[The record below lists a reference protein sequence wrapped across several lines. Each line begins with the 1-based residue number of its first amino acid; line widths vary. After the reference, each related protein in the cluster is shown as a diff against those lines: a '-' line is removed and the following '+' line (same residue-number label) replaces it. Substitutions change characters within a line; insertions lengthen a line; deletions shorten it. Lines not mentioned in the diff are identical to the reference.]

1 MSAGYAAGVSGPDSE
16 GMRDNVRA
24 IPDHLRD
31 ALWRIESANLRP
43 MDAPAA
49 IVCGMGGS
57 AIGGDL
63 ASAALGDGLA
73 RPLMTVRGY
82 GLPSWSPV
90 GAAVLCS
97 SYSGNTE
104 ETLACFDA
112 AEALGAQR
120 VVATTGGKLAES
132 ARAADVPVVG
142 LPSGMPPR
150 ASVGYMFAV
159 AAEHARLSGAAPGIH
174 TEIDA
179 AAAQLE
185 ERFDTL
191 AESVVAIADRI
202 GDAVPVI
209 HGADLTVPI
218 AYRWK
223 AQVNENAKLPA
234 FWTALPE
241 ANHNEIAAW
250 GAGGDRFAAVL
261 LTDAD
266 QHPRIHERFAASAG
280 VVGAGGAEAIT
291 VEAEGETRTARL
303 LELVMLG
310 DLVSLELA
318 ARRGV
323 DPTPIEAID
332 GLKAELGA
340 S

>member
-1 MSAGYAAGVSGPDSE
+1 
-16 GMRDNVRA
+16 
-24 IPDHLRD
+24 
-31 ALWRIESANLRP
+31 
-43 MDAPAA
+43 
-49 IVCGMGGS
+49 
-57 AIGGDL
+57 
-63 ASAALGDGLA
+63 
-73 RPLMTVRGY
+73 
-82 GLPSWSPV
+82 
-90 GAAVLCS
+90 
-97 SYSGNTE
+97 
-104 ETLACFDA
+104 
-112 AEALGAQR
+112 
-120 VVATTGGKLAES
+120 
-132 ARAADVPVVG
+132 
-142 LPSGMPPR
+142 
-150 ASVGYMFAV
+150 
-159 AAEHARLSGAAPGIH
+159 LSGAAPGIH

-185 ERFDTL
+185 ERFDAL
-191 AESVVAIADRI
+191 AEGAVAIADRI

-303 LELVMLG
+303 LELVILG